1 MLPKNRTN
9 ERRAEMERLT
19 ERLDNGQAAVNG
31 CGENCKYDY
40 KYCRNH
46 YEDCPEINRIYES
59 LAEYE
64 DTGLTPERIMEL
76 KERDAA
82 KAPTAFEGGKGI
94 IVMDIPKNCGECRFY
109 RQFVGFAQS
118 CVISGRDVDSR
129 CKPSW
134 CPIKQVSNRERGMK
148 AWED

>member
-1 MLPKNRTN
+1 
-9 ERRAEMERLT
+9 MERLT

-64 DTGLTPERIMEL
+64 DTGLTPEQIRKL
-76 KERDAA
+76 KERDTA
-82 KAPTAFEGGKGI
+82 KAPEEIQDAYGDTRLI
-94 IVMDIPKNCGECRFY
+94 CPNCRNSVINYFN
-109 RQFVGFAQS
+109 RSRPPQFCMICGQ
-118 CVISGRDVDSR
+118 RLR
-129 CKPSW
+129 
-134 CPIKQVSNRERGMK
+134 
-148 AWED
+148 WEE